1 MDSAAPEPQVDLTVG
16 ADDVVDGPA
25 TSKGHR
31 GLDDTWDHFKKIKLD
46 SNAAKTLHRNY
57 DAICKGC
64 AERVVGKPEKMR
76 WHLVNCSKAAP
87 TSQLQALKQQ
97 ARRAGSHASQS
108 CSQSN
113 QGPDMDMYIDRVRV
127 TPRQK
132 ETWWYL
138 LAVAF
143 IMTGWSF
150 QTIKNPQFIDFMAHV
165 RPNFELPSAYTLCG
179 VCIDA
184 ALAVVKLKQH
194 NWLQDTA
201 MAYHL
206 TLTLDGWSNDRME
219 SIYS

>member
-1 MDSAAPEPQVDLTVG
+1 MGESSNPIETLTPQTQEKRYNTAPYCVSSMDSAAPEPRVDLTVG

-76 WHLVNCSKAAP
+76 RHLVNCSKAAP
-87 TSQLQALKQQ
+87 TSQLHALKQQ

-113 QGPDMDMYIDRVRV
+113 QGPDMDTHIDRVRV

-150 QTIKNPQFIDFMAHV
+150 KTIENPQFIDFMAHV
-165 RPNFELPSAYTLCG
+165 RPNSELPSEIRSIDIVRNHGDLATL
-179 VCIDA
+179 
-184 ALAVVKLKQH
+184 L
-194 NWLQDTA
+194 
-201 MAYHL
+201 Y
-206 TLTLDGWSNDRME
+206 
-219 SIYS
+219 